1 MKNLT
6 KTTNTVLIAI
16 AAIAS
21 ISLLSMNP
29 AYAMVESNLS
39 EFSESE
45 ARHITNLA
53 NKVESLTEKIATL
66 EGNDDTRSEKRVIHL
81 QVKLDKILDELNPL
95 GFYSHE

>member
-39 EFSESE
+39 EFSE
-45 ARHITNLA
+45 
-53 NKVESLTEKIATL
+53 
-66 EGNDDTRSEKRVIHL
+66 
-81 QVKLDKILDELNPL
+81 
-95 GFYSHE
+95 